1 MTTPAGSGVTNKG
14 TTYADGSQVTSTN
27 LNDIVDDAVFNNNAV
42 DDSTIGLNSSTP
54 KALFVKDSGITTAKI
69 NDSAVTTA
77 KINDDAVTAAKIA
90 AGAVADIVYPVGSI
104 FTTTN
109 NYADSAAVV
118 AAIGGTTWVRFGEGE
133 VLVGYSTTDGDFS
146 AGATGGAKTHTLAS
160 SELPNHTHNLY
171 VTEYQGGDDC
181 AWTAGAT
188 NGRVG
193 GNNINRVT
201 RTSSQNGGKGA
212 EIIGGTAQ
220 DIDGTSGQAH
230 ENMPPYI
237 VVYMWKRT
245 Q

>member
-69 NDSAVTTA
+69 NDSAITTA
-77 KINDDAVTAAKIA
+77 KINDGAVTAAKIA
-90 AGAVADIVYPVGSI
+90 ANAVADAVYPVGSI

-118 AAIGGTTWVRFGEGE
+118 AAIGGTTWVRFGEGR

-146 AGATGGAKTHTLAS
+146 DGATGGAKTHTLTT
-160 SELPNHTHNLY
+160 SELPAHTHDVQ
-171 VTEYQGGDDC
+171 VTERVTGDDAAGGSRVLTADRNITTATVDITGMTAKSTGGGD
-181 AWTAGAT
+181 
-188 NGRVG
+188 
-193 GNNINRVT
+193 
-201 RTSSQNGGKGA
+201 
-212 EIIGGTAQ
+212 
-220 DIDGTSGQAH
+220 AH

-245 Q
+245 V

>member
-90 AGAVADIVYPVGSI
+90 AGAVANIVYPVGSI
-104 FTTTN
+104 FTTTT

-118 AAIGGTTWVRFGEGE
+118 TAIGGTTWVRFGEGK

-146 AGATGGAKTHTLAS
+146 AGATGGAKTVALTTTQI
-160 SELPNHTHNLY
+160 PPHTHTHTRSAL
-171 VTEYQGGDDC
+171 
-181 AWTAGAT
+181 
-188 NGRVG
+188 
-193 GNNINRVT
+193 NINADGLGSRAGGAIT
-201 RTSSQNGGKGA
+201 GTTSAGNVGENG
-212 EIIGGTAQ
+212 
-220 DIDGTSGQAH
+220 DGTGNAAAH

-245 Q
+245 I